1 MSKKQTVQRRSRRE
15 FLGDSVGLISAA
27 AVANLPISRFA
38 HAAGSDV
45 FKVGLIGCGGRGS
58 GAAVNAMNADPSVR
72 LVAMTDI
79 FADRLE
85 SSLAAVKKQKGN
97 QVAVDKD
104 HAFVGFD
111 GYQKVIDSGVDLVLI
126 ACASRFHPEYMKAA
140 IDGGK
145 HVFVEKPHAI
155 DPAGLRLAE
164 AAVEEARKKGLCV
177 ASGLCYRYDLGMRET
192 IKRIHDGA
200 IGEILAIEEN
210 YLRSPYRLVERPQ
223 GMPEIQYQ
231 FYNWYHFTWLSGD
244 DVPQSLIHNVD
255 KAEWAIHE
263 EPPVKAH
270 GVGGRSAFPDPRL
283 GNCFDHYAV
292 VYQYANGMRMYAHG
306 RTQPNCYYE
315 VSDIFLG
322 TKGRADLMKKRI
334 EDLKGVVKWQYERPK
349 NEPVM
354 NDQEHKEL
362 FDAIRQGRRI
372 DDGLHM
378 LRSTQV
384 GLMAQIAVYTG
395 QEVTWEQISK
405 STFKYPPT
413 EGPCDFSI
421 DPPVKPQADGSYPV
435 PMPGITKF
443 QIS

>member
-1 MSKKQTVQRRSRRE
+1 LGASAG
-15 FLGDSVGLISAA
+15 FLSAA
-27 AVANLPISRFA
+27 AVSSLPLNRAA

-85 SSLAAVKKQKGN
+85 SSLKTLKTQKAD
-97 QVAVDKD
+97 QVLVDKD

-111 GYQKVIDSGVDLVLI
+111 GCRKVIESGIDLVLI

-155 DPAGLRLAE
+155 DPAGIRLAE
-164 AAVEEARKKGLCV
+164 AAVEEARKKGLSV
-177 ASGLCYRYDLGMRET
+177 ASGLLYRYDPGMRET
-192 IKRIHDGA
+192 IQRIHDGA
-200 IGEILAIEEN
+200 IGEITAIEEN
-210 YLRSPYRLVERPQ
+210 YLRSPYRLVARPP
-223 GMPEIQYQ
+223 GMSEIEYQ

-244 DVPQSLIHNVD
+244 DIPQSLIHNLD
-255 KAEWAIHE
+255 KSQWAVRE

-270 GVGGRSAFPDPRL
+270 GVGGRSASFGEVY
-283 GNCFDHYAV
+283 GNCFDHYAA
-292 VYQYANGMRMYAHG
+292 VYQYANGLRLYAHG
-306 RTQPNCYYE
+306 RTQVGCHQE

-322 TKGRADLMKKRI
+322 TKGRCELMKKRI
-334 EDLKGVVKWQYERPK
+334 EGETNWEYAGPKAAANDL
-349 NEPVM
+349 
-354 NDQEHKEL
+354 EHKEL
-362 FDAIRQGRRI
+362 FDAIRQGKRI

-384 GLMAQIAVYTG
+384 GLMGQLAVYTG
-395 QEVTWEQISK
+395 REITWEQMTA

-413 EGPCDFSI
+413 AGPCDFSI
-421 DPPVKPQADGSYPV
+421 DPPVNPLPDGTYPIPV
-435 PMPGITKF
+435 PGVTKML
-443 QIS
+443 